1 VNIEELRPCPF
12 CGGEAEIIHLYDG
25 DNEGGSCVQCKKCF
39 SSGNVE
45 FDFKENF
52 IKNWNRRM
60 NYKMTKEEFDSLL
73 AESLKENMTIDLSY
87 NHSYGYGCKVIS
99 LHVKYNGETIA
110 IQELD
115 LN

>member
-1 VNIEELRPCPF
+1 
-12 CGGEAEIIHLYDG
+12 
-25 DNEGGSCVQCKKCF
+25 
-39 SSGNVE
+39 
-45 FDFKENF
+45 
-52 IKNWNRRM
+52 
-60 NYKMTKEEFDSLL
+60 MTREEFDRLL

-115 LN
+115 LGD